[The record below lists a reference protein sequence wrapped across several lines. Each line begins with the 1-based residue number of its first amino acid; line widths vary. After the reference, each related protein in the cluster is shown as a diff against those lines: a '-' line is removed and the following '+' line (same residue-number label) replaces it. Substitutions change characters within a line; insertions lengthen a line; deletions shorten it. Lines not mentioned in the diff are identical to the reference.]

1 MSDKEGQSGQNDPS
15 TSKTIIDDV
24 EPQNSNSN
32 SNASWNRTKPGKLS
46 DLASSPGVKFI
57 ITGLITLFLTIPA
70 LLVWGLVEE
79 RADRA
84 DQVAQSISQG
94 WGNQQRING
103 PYLVVPYM
111 ISEKV
116 SNGYRDV
123 KRFAIYSPDKL
134 ISDSNLSVEERK
146 KAIYSTPLYHMKSKL
161 SGTFLTPDLSIISQN
176 NGRAQPDE
184 AFIVIEV
191 SDLAGFRSQVTAKLD
206 GQDAVIF
213 KPGMAGLRPSR
224 QSNAI
229 NNDYRSQ
236 KGHSDS
242 AIAASGIHL
251 NLTQDLLKNDLSF
264 EIDLAINGSRILE
277 LVPSG
282 KSTKATMTSNWPH
295 PGFDGRFLPETR
307 IVTEEG
313 FEATWTI
320 PNLAR
325 GISAVSLSSA
335 MVETNS
341 VIKVNFVKPLKFYQ
355 LVSRTLRY
363 AVAFFSL
370 VFLAIFILELTGKQ
384 PIHWIQYILTGLAMV
399 VFYIL
404 LLALAEQIGFGL
416 AYLIAGFATTG
427 LVSWYVGNAL
437 ASAKVQW
444 LLAAI
449 IGLIYTIM
457 YLLLNEDEYALLI
470 GAIIA
475 FVAIAMTMVATRKVD
490 WSNS

>member
-1 MSDKEGQSGQNDPS
+1 MSDKEGQAGQNDPS

-24 EPQNSNSN
+24 EPQNSN
-32 SNASWNRTKPGKLS
+32 ATWNGTRPGKLS
-46 DLASSPGVKFI
+46 GLSSSPGVKFI

-79 RADRA
+79 RANRA

-111 ISEKV
+111 ITEKV
-116 SNGYRDV
+116 NNGYRDV
-123 KRFAIYSPDKL
+123 KRFAIYSPNEL
-134 ISDSNLSVEERK
+134 ISDSILSVEERK

-161 SGTFLTPDLSIISQN
+161 SGTFSAPDLSIISQN
-176 NGRAQPDE
+176 NGRTQLDD
-184 AFIVIEV
+184 AFIAIEV
-191 SDLAGFRSQVTAKLD
+191 SDLAGFRSEVTAKLN
-206 GQDAVIF
+206 GRDAGIF
-213 KPGMAGLRPSR
+213 KPGMAGLRPSP
-224 QSNAI
+224 QSSAI
-229 NNDYRSQ
+229 NNKYRANNS
-236 KGHSDS
+236 GNS
-242 AIAASGIHL
+242 APASGIHL
-251 NLTQDLLKNDLSF
+251 NLQQDLLKNDLSF

-282 KSTKATMTSNWPH
+282 KSTKATMKSDWPH

-307 IVTEEG
+307 VVSEDG

-341 VIKVNFVKPLKFYQ
+341 VIKVSFVKPLKFYQ
-355 LVSRTLRY
+355 LVSRTLKY

-384 PIHWIQYILTGLAMV
+384 SIHWIQYILTGLAMV

-427 LVSWYVGNAL
+427 LVAWYVGNAL
-437 ASAKVQW
+437 ASIKVQW
-444 LLAAI
+444 LLAVI
-449 IGLIYTIM
+449 IGLTYTIM
-457 YLLLNEDEYALLI
+457 YLVLKEDEYALLI

-475 FVAIAMTMVATRKVD
+475 FAAIAMTMVATRKVD
-490 WSNS
+490 WSKS